1 MDKFKLKGI
10 LILAVL
16 VVAVIFAIP
25 SFLGKT
31 ELPQG
36 WIGPK
41 AKLRLGLDLQGG
53 IHMVLKV
60 DSIKA
65 VENRLNTLAGDLK
78 PHMIENRIR
87 YSKVAYE
94 APDKVLVE
102 LRNKEEYDALAKLM
116 TDSYPNLVEI
126 NKKDAEETT
135 SVTYQLKPGEV
146 KSIRGQAVEQAL
158 ETIRNR
164 IDQFGVSEP
173 SIIPQADE
181 KIVLQLPGVT
191 DPERAKRLIGR
202 TAVLEFKLVDEEHS
216 VDEAV
221 QGKVPEGSYIAY
233 MRDSRQPIL
242 LKETTVLTGS
252 MLNDAQGRISPSN
265 NMPYVSLSFNPDGA
279 RVFERVTSEN
289 VGRRL
294 AIVLDGKVNSAPVI
308 RDAISGGKAIIE
320 GHFTD
325 EEARDLA
332 LVLRSGALP
341 APVDI
346 IEERTVG
353 PSLGEDSIRM
363 GITASLIGALLV
375 IVFMVVY
382 YKWSG
387 LIANIA
393 LTTNIVLLVAVMSL
407 FHAVLTLPGIAG
419 IGLTIGM
426 AVDANILVFER
437 IREEIRLGRTAKM
450 ALEAGYKH
458 ALWTIID
465 ANITTLIAAVVLFQ
479 FGTGPIK
486 GFAVT
491 LSVGILTTLFTTL
504 IVSKWIQEWVVDSLK
519 VEQISI

>member
-1 MDKFKLKGI
+1 MDKFKIKGI
-10 LILAVL
+10 LILVVL
-16 VVAVIFAIP
+16 VVALLLAIP

-31 ELPQG
+31 ELPKG

-41 AKLRLGLDLQGG
+41 SKLRLGLDLQGG

-87 YSKVAYE
+87 YSKVSYE
-94 APDKVLVE
+94 APDKIVVG
-102 LRNKEEYDALAKLM
+102 LRSRDEYDALARLM
-116 TDSYPNLVEI
+116 ADSYPHLVETD
-126 NKKDAEETT
+126 KKDSDETT
-135 SVTYQLKPGEV
+135 LVTYQMKPGEV
-146 KSIRGQAVEQAL
+146 DGIRKQSVEQAL
-158 ETIRNR
+158 ETVRNR
-164 IDQFGVSEP
+164 IDQFGVNEP

-181 KIVLQLPGVT
+181 KIVLQLPGIT

-216 VDEAV
+216 VDDAV

-233 MRDSRQPIL
+233 MRDTRQPIL
-242 LKETTVLTGS
+242 LKETTVLTGG
-252 MLNDAQGRISPSN
+252 MLNDAQGRISPSD
-265 NMPYVSLSFNPDGA
+265 NMPYVALSFNPDGA

-320 GHFTD
+320 GRFTD
-325 EEARDLA
+325 DEARDLA

-353 PSLGEDSIRM
+353 PSLGEDSIRK
-363 GITASLIGALLV
+363 GVFASMIGALLV

-382 YKWSG
+382 YKGSG
-387 LIANIA
+387 IIANIA
-393 LTTNIVLLVAVMSL
+393 LVANIVILVAIMSL

-450 ALEAGYKH
+450 ALEAGYKN
-458 ALWTIID
+458 AFWTIVD
-465 ANITTLIAAVVLFQ
+465 ANVTTLIAAVVLFQ

-504 IVSKWIQEWVVDSLK
+504 VVSKWIQEWVVDSLK

>member
-1 MDKFKLKGI
+1 MDRFKIKGI
-10 LILAVL
+10 LILVVL
-16 VVAVIFAIP
+16 VIALIFAIP

-87 YSKVAYE
+87 YNKVAYE
-94 APDKVLVE
+94 SPDKVLVE
-102 LRNKEEYDALAKLM
+102 LRNREEYDALAKLM
-116 TDSYPNLVEI
+116 ADSYPNLVETDR
-126 NKKDAEETT
+126 KDTEETT
-135 SVTYQLKPGEV
+135 IVTYQLKPNEV
-146 KSIRGQAVEQAL
+146 RNIREQAVQQAL

-164 IDQFGVSEP
+164 IDQFGVNEP

-181 KIVLQLPGVT
+181 KIVLQLPGIT

-216 VDEAV
+216 VDEAL

-233 MRDSRQPIL
+233 MRDNRQPIL
-242 LKETTVLTGS
+242 LKETTVLTGG
-252 MLNDAQGRISPSN
+252 MLNDAQGKISPSN
-265 NMPYVSLSFNPDGA
+265 NMPYVALSFNPDGA

-308 RDAISGGKAIIE
+308 RDAISGGKAVIE
-320 GHFTD
+320 GRFTD

-353 PSLGEDSIRM
+353 PSLGEDSIRK
-363 GITASLIGALLV
+363 GVFASLIGALLV
-375 IVFMVVY
+375 VVFMVVY
-382 YKWSG
+382 YKGSG
-387 LIANIA
+387 MIANVA
-393 LTTNIVLLVAVMSL
+393 LAANIVILVAVMSM

-450 ALEAGYKH
+450 ALEAGYKN

-465 ANITTLIAAVVLFQ
+465 ANVTTLIAAVVLFQ

-504 IVSKWIQEWVVDSLK
+504 VVSKWIQEWLVDSLK

>member
-1 MDKFKLKGI
+1 MDKFKIQGL

-16 VVAVIFAIP
+16 VVGLVFALP

-31 ELPQG
+31 EMPQG

-41 AKLRLGLDLQGG
+41 SKLRLGLDLQGG

-65 VENRLNTLAGDLK
+65 VENRLNTLASDLK
-78 PHMIENRIR
+78 PHMIENRIG

-94 APDKVLVE
+94 APDKVVVE
-102 LRNKEEYDALAKLM
+102 LKNKDEYDGLAKLVAE
-116 TDSYPNLVEI
+116 SYPNLVEVD
-126 NKKDAEETT
+126 KKDAEGGAA
-135 SVTYQLKPGEV
+135 VTYQLKPGEV
-146 KSIRGQAVEQAL
+146 KGIREQAVQQAL

-164 IDQFGVSEP
+164 IDQFGVNEP

-181 KIVLQLPGVT
+181 KIVLQLPGIT
-191 DPERAKRLIGR
+191 DPERAKTLIGR

-216 VDEAV
+216 VDDAV
-221 QGKVPEGSYIAY
+221 QGKVPEGSYLAR
-233 MRDSRQPIL
+233 MKDNQPIL

-252 MLNDAQGRISPSN
+252 MLDDAQGKISPSD
-265 NMPYVSLSFNPDGA
+265 NMPYVALSFNPEGA
-279 RVFERVTSEN
+279 RIFERVTSEN
-289 VGRRL
+289 VGKRL
-294 AIVLDGKVNSAPVI
+294 AIVLDGRVNSAPVI

-320 GHFTD
+320 GRFTD
-325 EEARDLA
+325 EESRDLA

-363 GITASLIGALLV
+363 GVTAAFIGALLV
-375 IVFMVVY
+375 IIFMIVY
-382 YKWSG
+382 YKASG

-393 LTTNIVLLVAVMSL
+393 LAANIVLLVAIMAM

-450 ALEAGYKH
+450 AVDAGFEH
-458 ALWTIID
+458 ALWTILD
-465 ANITTLIAAVVLFQ
+465 ANITTLIPAVVLFQ

-504 IVSKWIQEWVVDSLK
+504 IVSRWIMDWTVDSLK
-519 VEQISI
+519 VETISI